1 MNKLYYL
8 FLFIPLSLIFH
19 FVDFGSATFQF
30 IITGLAIIPLAAL
43 LGESTEELSKYTGP
57 KLGGFLGATFGNV
70 TELIISIFAL
80 KSGLFDVVKSSIAGS
95 LIGNVL
101 LVLGFS
107 MLAGGTKYK
116 SQNFSKNNVN
126 TSLTLLT
133 LAVIGIIVPAV
144 ATDNIHLIDVNPTKF
159 EGLSISIAIIMLIVY
174 LCSLYFS
181 FFTHKDIYGTE
192 HELVY
197 PKWSKKKSIFLLLL
211 ATIIV
216 AVESDVLVANIEP
229 MTHQLGFSK
238 LFVGLIIIPII
249 GNAAEHSTAVI
260 MSLKNKMDISIEI
273 AVGSS
278 LQIIL
283 FIAPLLVLIS
293 LIFNPMTLIFNL
305 YEILALVVSIVIAN
319 KVCYDGESNWL
330 EGVQLISVYLILA
343 VTFLLI
349 K

>member
-1 MNKLYYL
+1 MNKIYYL
-8 FLFIPLSLIFH
+8 FIFIPISIILHIFN
-19 FVDFGSATFQF
+19 FGSATVQF
-30 IITGLAIIPLAAL
+30 LTTGFAIVPLAAL
-43 LGESTEELSKYTGP
+43 IGESTEELAKYTGP

-80 KSGLFDVVKSSIAGS
+80 RSGLFDVVKASVAGS

-107 MLAGGTKYK
+107 MFAGGIKYK
-116 SQNFSKNNVN
+116 TQKFSKKNVN
-126 TSLTLLT
+126 TSLNLLT
-133 LAVIGIIVPAV
+133 LAVIGLIIPAV
-144 ATDNIHLIDVNPTKF
+144 CTDNLKLFNVNPLKY
-159 EGLSISIAIIMLIVY
+159 EGLSIAIAIIMLILY

-181 FFTHKDIYGTE
+181 FFTHRDIFGSE

-197 PKWSKKKSIFLLLL
+197 PKWSKTKSISILII
-211 ATIIV
+211 ATLMV
-216 AVESDVLVANIEP
+216 ALESDMLVGNIEP
-229 MTHQLGFSK
+229 MTIQLGLST

-260 MSLKNKMDISIEI
+260 MAMKNKMDIAIEI
-273 AVGSS
+273 SVGSS

-293 LIFNPMTLIFNL
+293 LFFKPMTLIFNL
-305 YEILALVVSIVIAN
+305 YEILSLVVAIIIAN
-319 KVCYDGESNWL
+319 KVCTDGESNWL
-330 EGVQLISVYLILA
+330 EGLQLISVYLILA

-349 K
+349 

>member
-1 MNKLYYL
+1 MI
-8 FLFIPLSLIFH
+8 FIPISIIFH
-19 FVDFGSATFQF
+19 FLHLGTPAVQF
-30 IITGLAIIPLAAL
+30 IITGLSIVPLAAL
-43 LGESTEELSKYTGP
+43 LGESTEELAKYTGP
-57 KLGGFLGATFGNV
+57 KIGGFLGATFGNV

-80 KSGLFDVVKSSIAGS
+80 KAGLFDVVKSSIAGS

-116 SQNFSKNNVN
+116 TQKFSKNSVN
-126 TSLTLLT
+126 TSLNLLT
-133 LAVIGIIVPAV
+133 LAVIGLIVPAV
-144 ATDNIHLIDVNPTKF
+144 ATDNIHLADVNPTKF
-159 EGLSISIAIIMLIVY
+159 EGLSIAIAVIMLLVY
-174 LCSLYFS
+174 LSSLYFS

-192 HELVY
+192 HELIY
-197 PKWSKKKSIFLLLL
+197 PKWSKKKSIIILLL
-211 ATIIV
+211 ATIVV
-216 AVESDVLVANIEP
+216 AVESDLLVSNIEP
-229 MTHQLGFSK
+229 MTIQLGLSK

-249 GNAAEHSTAVI
+249 GNAAEHATAVI

-283 FIAPLLVLIS
+283 FIAPLLVILS
-293 LIFNPMTLIFNL
+293 LIFSPMTLIFNL
-305 YEILALVVSIVIAN
+305 YEILALVVAIIIAN

-330 EGVQLISVYLILA
+330 EGIQLISVYLILA
-343 VTFLLI
+343 VTFLMI